1 MRSRFLSFLVLAALG
16 SLSLGLPSCNS
27 ASSTSSASFEVTASN
42 LATGDTW
49 LLNRP
54 IRIFFNNAVDKNS
67 VNFSSVTIRPTDA
80 NNLNNPVT
88 GTFTLIA
95 DDEGRKDHG
104 IEFVAA
110 CPTNLA
116 NDNGGF
122 VPGARNYEIFL
133 PTQGQGGNTVLRDS
147 AGRQLS
153 IGLTRTFATPAIGD
167 DFFSDTA
174 LGPPAFVTVGLP
186 DNLGLLSGDQA
197 VIDVTFDQ
205 SIDPSPENLGPDRL
219 FVQYANSN
227 GLFPP
232 TGNVVAGTWIVVE
245 NCGDGATLEFRVS
258 GVLLPGRLLRVV
270 MTSNFLDLAGLAN
283 ATQVVSQEVT
293 MPTLAET
300 FANGPAGFD
309 EDDVAFDGYRD
320 DFLSTASLDLEANLP
335 QPQATIRADIIT
347 ARFEFPGEPV
357 DPSDNFVVTT
367 AQGFLEIDTTSNAQ
381 IADGLGRVFTVTGGI
396 LNVNDFT
403 IEAGATLRAVGTN
416 PLIIYVNGEVEILGT
431 VDASGFHASVP
442 DGGSFHPELVVA
454 GAMGVL
460 GGGQGGDASTTV
472 DDYTIRGEA
481 GDGPFG
487 ASLQGGKGGEG
498 GYTQDRA
505 QAAVGGGATFADR
518 EHLVAGGGGG
528 GGFAVGHTDAVTFD
542 AWGTT
547 ENPTTFDNAGPDL
560 RQTRHTIFNATLDP
574 ETFFTGAE
582 DGLRGSAVGSQLPEI
597 DATLPPHG
605 VHGYED
611 FASDTQ
617 PEDFAN
623 DWDSAQTGAD
633 IDFDYGNPTAG
644 PDGGDGGPAR
654 FTDGDASNDF
664 FGQRFFWDGVAAS
677 PTLVTGELLAP
688 SAGAGGGASGDLQ
701 TLVRYLDNNLD
712 MLPDTLSAHWPDV
725 NFPFGGTGR
734 YFRGAGGGGGGG
746 QIQIMALGTITIG
759 PSAVFKANGGNGSGG
774 ESVIEGGSLGTTTQV
789 SGSGAGSG
797 GHIILQT
804 ATGLNL
810 AQIAVGTAGNPGVP
824 ATFFDNLVESNVIQA
839 IGGRRGWSMSD
850 LTTGLA
856 GAENGDDGNGPFNIG
871 RGGAGAS
878 GVVQIHVPDPLT
890 DITYEASVDAAFK
903 LFVTGNDL
911 TNPIISDR
919 QDQILALYAKPQ
931 PFTLVPFFSP
941 QSQVQSDWIDS
952 GLAGLRNPANGTG
965 PFPDYNDPTYGFAG
979 IDPATG
985 LVLTTGNQ
993 VAAGAIVGSDGGA
1006 GTASFTNYTMTVTS
1020 PSSSF
1025 PAFLLRNPN
1034 LMKGYEIVADVAEG
1048 SRFEIVAATYQAS
1061 PERLV
1066 LTTRVSNGPMA
1077 LVASTNWVVREK
1089 FFGISTTD
1097 TLDRLPASASVRV
1110 QFQGTDETT
1119 PGSNEPDP
1127 DAATAWTGDG
1137 TTTLT
1142 DLKGKRFIRYR
1153 VTFDIDALN
1162 SGATLDKEKP
1172 ALLYMT
1178 TGYGW

>member
-16 SLSLGLPSCNS
+16 SLSLGMPSCNS

-54 IRIFFNNAVDKNS
+54 IRIYFNNAVDKNS

-80 NNLNNPVT
+80 NNLTNPVT

-95 DDEGRKDHG
+95 DEEGRKDHG

-116 NDNGGF
+116 NDNGGL

-133 PTQGQGGNTVLRDS
+133 PTQGQGGNTVLRDTE
-147 AGRQLS
+147 GRQLS
-153 IGLTRTFATPAIGD
+153 IGLTRTFRTPAIGD

-186 DNLGLLSGDQA
+186 ENLGLLSGEQA
-197 VIDVTFDQ
+197 VIDVVFDQ
-205 SIDPSPENLGPDRL
+205 SIDPSPTNLGPDRL

-232 TGNVVAGTWIVVE
+232 TGNVVAGTWLVVE

-270 MTSNFLDLAGLAN
+270 MTSNFLDLGGLAN
-283 ATQVVSQEVT
+283 ATQIVSQEVA

-309 EDDVAFDGYRD
+309 EDDVVFDGYRD
-320 DFLSTASLDLEANLP
+320 DFLSTANLDLEADLP

-357 DPSDNFVVTT
+357 DPADNFVVTT
-367 AQGFLEIDTTSNAQ
+367 AQGFLEIDTTTSKQ
-381 IADGLGRVFTVTGGI
+381 ISDGLGRVFTVNGGI

-403 IEAGATLRAVGTN
+403 VEAGATLRAVGTN
-416 PLIIYVNGEVEILGT
+416 PLIIYVNGEVEIFGT
-431 VDASGFHASVP
+431 VDASGFNASVP

-472 DDYTIRGEA
+472 DNYTIRGEA

-487 ASLQGGKGGEG
+487 ATRQGGKGGEG

-528 GGFAVGHTDAVTFD
+528 GGFAVGHTDSVTFD
-542 AWGTT
+542 AWGAN

-574 ETFFTGAE
+574 EVFFTGAE
-582 DGLRGSAVGSQLPEI
+582 AGLRGSAVGSQLPEI

-611 FASDTQ
+611 LASDTD

-623 DWDSAQTGAD
+623 DWDPAQTGGA
-633 IDFDYGNPTAG
+633 ITFDYGNPTAG
-644 PDGGDGGPAR
+644 PDGGAGGPAR

-664 FGQRFFWDGVAAS
+664 YGQRYFWDGVAAS

-688 SAGAGGGASGDLQ
+688 SAGSGGGASGDLQ

-759 PSAVFKANGGNGSGG
+759 PSAIFKANGGNGSGG

-810 AQIAVGTAGNPGVP
+810 AQIPVGTAGNPAVP
-824 ATFFDNLVESNVIQA
+824 ATFFNNLVETNVIQA
-839 IGGRRGWSMSD
+839 IGGRRGWAMSD
-850 LTTGLA
+850 LTSGLA
-856 GAENGDDGNGPFNIG
+856 GAENGDDGNGPFNVG

-890 DITYEASVDAAFK
+890 DITYHATVDAAFK

-1077 LVASTNWVVREK
+1077 LVASNNWVVREK

-1127 DAATAWTGDG
+1127 DSATAWTGDG

-1172 ALLYMT
+1172 ALLYLT